1 MFESA
6 KEKTPRLR
14 SLCFPACVL
23 LFLLSSCRCCV
34 LVSTLPTA
42 AVRSLT
48 LEKPRPLSENARI
61 VVSVPFISS
70 YARSHVHLS
79 SFAFQVQLF
88 LRHAL
93 VQAVFRRRVALA
105 RREQSGHAEF
115 QIPSVFGGVTLR
127 LFRALEH
134 LLEHA
139 FAAFA
144 HADGTTTRRGTKKE
158 RKKERTKATPFSSLN
173 GKGVSFVMTMICD

>member
-1 MFESA
+1 MCEGYEAEQPYAAADRMPSFVRAPSRSSGMTMDIVRTFESA

-48 LEKPRPLSENARI
+48 LEPRRSENARI

-115 QIPSVFGGVTLR
+115 QIPSVFGGVTWPCSCSVNGESIVHTMLR
-127 LFRALEH
+127 HE
-134 LLEHA
+134 
-139 FAAFA
+139 
-144 HADGTTTRRGTKKE
+144 
-158 RKKERTKATPFSSLN
+158 
-173 GKGVSFVMTMICD
+173 

>member
-1 MFESA
+1 MTMDIVRTFESA

-14 SLCFPACVL
+14 SLCFPAYVL

-48 LEKPRPLSENARI
+48 LEPRRSENARI

-105 RREQSGHAEF
+105 RREQSRHAEF

-158 RKKERTKATPFSSLN
+158 RKEERKRLLSLL
-173 GKGVSFVMTMICD
+173 

>member
-1 MFESA
+1 
-6 KEKTPRLR
+6 
-14 SLCFPACVL
+14 
-23 LFLLSSCRCCV
+23 
-34 LVSTLPTA
+34 
-42 AVRSLT
+42 
-48 LEKPRPLSENARI
+48 
-61 VVSVPFISS
+61 
-70 YARSHVHLS
+70 
-79 SFAFQVQLF
+79 LF

-158 RKKERTKATPFSSLN
+158 RKKERTKATPFSSLS